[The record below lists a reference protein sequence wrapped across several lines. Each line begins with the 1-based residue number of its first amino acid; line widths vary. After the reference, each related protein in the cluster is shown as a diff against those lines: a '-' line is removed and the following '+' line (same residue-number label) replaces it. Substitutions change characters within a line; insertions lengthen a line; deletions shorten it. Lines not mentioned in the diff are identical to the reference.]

1 MLLFYTGSCG
11 DRRMK
16 EQLSVRA
23 SWVLAIVAAYEQ
35 TGGDGDLILQEQDL
49 NREELCRLGAR
60 LSIGRGHRVWGAVL
74 SRVKDPNFCL
84 QVGRDMPPST
94 FGPLGSLVL
103 VAPSPMAALQYI
115 SRYFDVLCNLGSITL
130 EEEGDQVHFR
140 VSSWT
145 SMADLT
151 AASISA
157 FSVAVVRM
165 LRLLSANPLNPAG
178 VCLGCRPA
186 AEEDAY
192 QRYFACPVSFA
203 CGENRISFWRS
214 DLEQPLPNANPEL
227 LRYLEQQVT
236 EEIARLRRVDFSA
249 QVYGKL
255 CELLPQGP
263 VTQCRIAQALN
274 VSVRKL
280 QWQLQQENTSYRDI
294 FNQVRHSLASQYLA
308 DSRMSVSEIA
318 LRLGFTNASN
328 FCRTFRQWRECSPT
342 DYRAQF
348 LPVH

>member
-1 MLLFYTGSCG
+1 
-11 DRRMK
+11 MK

-23 SWVLAIVAAYEQ
+23 SWVLAIIAAYEE
-35 TGGDGDLILQEQDL
+35 TGGDGDLILQEQGL
-49 NREELCRLGAR
+49 SREGLCRLGAR
-60 LSIGRGHRVWGAVL
+60 LSIGRGHRVWAAVL
-74 SRVKDPNFCL
+74 SRVKEPNFCL

-103 VAPSPMAALQYI
+103 AAPSAMDALQYI
-115 SRYFDVLCNLGSITL
+115 SRYFDVLCNLGSVTL
-130 EEEGDQVHFR
+130 EEDGDRLHFR

-145 SMADLT
+145 SMADMT

-157 FSVAVVRM
+157 FTVAIVKM
-165 LRLLSANPLNPAG
+165 LRLLSAKQLNPAG
-178 VCLGCRPA
+178 VCLSCRPA
-186 AEEDAY
+186 AEEEHY
-192 QRYFACPVSFA
+192 RRFFACPVTFA
-203 CGENRISFWRS
+203 SGENRISFWRAE
-214 DLEQPLPNANPEL
+214 LEQPLPNANPEL
-227 LRYLEQQVT
+227 LRYLEQQVM
-236 EEIARLRRVDFSA
+236 EEMARIRRVEFSA

-294 FNQVRHSLASQYLA
+294 YNQVRYSLASQYLA
-308 DSRMSVSEIA
+308 DSRMSISEIA
-318 LRLGFTNASN
+318 LSLGFTNVSN
-328 FCRTFRQWRECSPT
+328 FCRTFRQWRACSPG

-348 LPVH
+348 LPCH